1 MRRQNYTAKPLCL
14 AIYLAFP
21 VLAMPSFAAEPYPAL
36 PPTLSSSVTPNIM
49 LYIDTSGS
57 MLQDANNAWMLTN
70 ICDSNANWSGC
81 VNNDANYRAKID
93 SETYSPNTK
102 MNIAKRVAKDLIFNN
117 RHLRFGLFSFEDKPG
132 SIGGAERSE
141 AGVLRAGIKDID
153 AANNDTNYNNLK
165 AAISA
170 LNGRTGTPLGEGLL
184 EVTRYFEGKS
194 SLYNKIAGNYTS
206 PIQYRCQK
214 NFAII
219 LTDGDATGDDN
230 LPGSSMPA
238 LAYVARDQNGASVP
252 KNFSVCKQADTNA
265 ADDLSVNCPSE
276 LEKEDGSFT
285 NTNPGFGSGNPVN
298 RFRAIRDVAKYARV
312 ADLRVGGNDADG
324 KSFDDVKFA
333 KQNLITYTVA
343 LGLDNAVLPAAAKVS
358 GGKYKT
364 TKNESE
370 LAAALTAAVDS
381 IVASTSNA
389 GGVATQSEVT
399 TAGNKVFQ
407 PVFNPAGW
415 YGQLLCY
422 SLNADGTV
430 GAACTPS
437 PEAVIPAEPAR
448 KIHTSKVNNLF
459 QTERYSFVTSN
470 LASLS
475 PAQKLSLGADATE
488 QTKVMRFLR
497 GEESI
502 AGFRSRY
509 NATLGKT
516 ILLGDIVDG
525 QPVVVTKPSGSTPE
539 ADYASYISS
548 NAARNIVLIGAND
561 GMAHAFD
568 IATMGELMGY
578 IPQAVYPRLKALT
591 ATDYGQSAGTPHS
604 YHVNGSMRQQDI
616 KTGTSWKTVVV
627 GGLGQGGQG
636 YYALDATNNAQLSA
650 ATSAIKWEYNDINDK
665 SMGYTLGAPL
675 IYNVRTGTNTV
686 VPAAIFANGY
696 ESNWD
701 DTASGGQKTTNKESV
716 LTILNAET
724 GSIIARIQVPG
735 SSGLSSPAG
744 LDYGQDGVLDFVYA
758 GDVNGKLW
766 RFDLTDPNNFKVA
779 SNPLFDA
786 GAGHP
791 IIMRPGL
798 IPVNKAADGTPL
810 GNVVLFGTGQLLT
823 NIDRKDT
830 TTQTLYGVLDK
841 MESNPST
848 VSISSLQQQQFETST
863 YSKTTTRIGTYRK
876 ISASDD
882 AANKLDIA
890 SAANLALSAP
900 KMGWYINLPD
910 SSERLVTSPMVFE
923 DRVLFGTGVPISTE
937 QCLPGGSGWI
947 VGVNPLT
954 GSVVRKNNKST
965 GADFSFIDI
974 TGDGKSTAADK
985 LGTGPTI
992 SYMSAYKKDGI
1003 PTELSFV
1010 SSNAVLSS
1018 PSGSDGGLGNIG
1030 NVIALREANSMAV
1043 YTGNATPGTTRG
1055 ISIARQASNNG
1066 CVYGGVLGKSD
1077 LDKDCLPPAP
1087 SGAVKIETT
1096 LWREIK

>member
-1 MRRQNYTAKPLCL
+1 MQKMRRQNYTAKPLCL

-21 VLAMPSFAAEPYPAL
+21 VLAMPSFAAEPYPPL
-36 PPTLSSSVTPNIM
+36 PPTLSTSVTPNIM
-49 LYIDTSGS
+49 LHIDNSGS
-57 MLQDANNAWMLTN
+57 MDQVV
-70 ICDSNANWSGC
+70 G
-81 VNNDANYRAKID
+81 VEKKIV
-93 SETYSPNTK
+93 SARS
-102 MNIAKRVAKDLIFNN
+102 VAIELIGKN
-117 RHLRFGLFSFEDKPG
+117 RSLRWGIFSFDKN
-132 SIGGAERSE
+132 ATTE
-141 AGVLRAGIKDID
+141 AGVLNRAIGSVASQTDFD
-153 AANNDTNYNNLK
+153 
-165 AAISA
+165 AISA
-170 LNGRTGTPLGEGLL
+170 TINALNPDTWTPLGESMV
-184 EVTRYFEGKS
+184 EITRYFAGETSYYSKLGTGK
-194 SLYNKIAGNYTS
+194 YTS

-219 LTDGDATGDDN
+219 LTDGEPTKDDH
-230 LPGSSMPA
+230 LPGVSTTYPA
-238 LAYVARDQNGASVP
+238 LSYRSYDAANNAVTRTFKACRNNTDVAPYLTCPDILEGSTTASAFLDA
-252 KNFSVCKQADTNA
+252 NSVY
-265 ADDLSVNCPSE
+265 LRS
-276 LEKEDGSFT
+276 L
-285 NTNPGFGSGNPVN
+285 
-298 RFRAIRDVAKYARV
+298 RDVAMYAYDRDFRTDDGTT
-312 ADLRVGGNDADG
+312 AGKDLDG
-324 KSFDDVKFA
+324 KSFDDPKFQ
-333 KQNLITYTVA
+333 KQNLTTFTVA
-343 LGLDNAVLPAAAKVS
+343 FATKEAEKLLEATATVGHGKPYKAGSKQELIDSLQNAVD
-358 GGKYKT
+358 T
-364 TKNESE
+364 IN
-370 LAAALTAAVDS
+370 
-381 IVASTSNA
+381 ASTSNA
-389 GGVATQSEVT
+389 GGVATQSEIT

-437 PEAVIPAEPAR
+437 PEAVIPAESAR

-470 LASLS
+470 LTSLS

-488 QTKVMRFLR
+488 QAKVMRFLR

-568 IATMGELMGY
+568 IANMTELMGY

-591 ATDYGQSAGTPHS
+591 ATNYGQSTGTPHT

-665 SMGYTLGAPL
+665 SMGYTLGTPL

-724 GSIIARIQVPG
+724 GSLIARIPVVG

-766 RFDLTDPNNFKVA
+766 RFDLTDANNFKVA

-798 IPVNKAADGTPL
+798 IPVNKAADGTAL
-810 GNVVLFGTGQLLT
+810 GNVILFGTGQLLT
-823 NIDRKDT
+823 NPDRSDT

-841 MESNPST
+841 MEANPST
-848 VSISSLQQQQFETST
+848 VLISSLQQQQFEAST

-910 SSERLVTSPMVFE
+910 ASERLVTSPMVFE